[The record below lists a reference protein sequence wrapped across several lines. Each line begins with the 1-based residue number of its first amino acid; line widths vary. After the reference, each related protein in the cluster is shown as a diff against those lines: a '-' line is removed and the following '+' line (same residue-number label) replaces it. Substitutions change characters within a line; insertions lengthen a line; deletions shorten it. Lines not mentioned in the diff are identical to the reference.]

1 MEYIESNA
9 AHGMFLASSNGFLY
23 SSSDVALNNTK
34 GAVTFKTG
42 DEISL

>member
-1 MEYIESNA
+1 
-9 AHGMFLASSNGFLY
+9 MFLVSSNGFLY
-23 SSSDVALNNTK
+23 SSADVALNNTK